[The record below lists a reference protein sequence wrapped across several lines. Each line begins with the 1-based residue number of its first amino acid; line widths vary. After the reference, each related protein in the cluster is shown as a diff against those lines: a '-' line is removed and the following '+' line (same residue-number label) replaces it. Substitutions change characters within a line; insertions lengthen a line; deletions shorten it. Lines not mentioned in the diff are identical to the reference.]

1 MARLVS
7 VLFHYRAYATAAL
20 NVLLASLEELPDP
33 PRMVLAQGK
42 QRLVEA
48 LQEELAAGRRAL
60 VLWSFYSP
68 DLEPC
73 ARELAWVRA
82 RVDDPRVTHI
92 AGGPHASAEPL
103 STLRA
108 GFDFA
113 AQGEGEALVRELARR
128 HERGED
134 LAACRGIARLSPEG
148 ELLANGQAERVELD
162 DYPAVAYRSKRFHAL
177 EITRGCIYACG
188 FCQTPFL
195 FKARF
200 RHRSVMEIRRAVR
213 CMAAAGC
220 GYVRFLSPTS
230 LSYGSGNES
239 VELGAVEEL
248 LRGVREEL
256 GAGGRIY
263 FGTFPSELRPEHVT
277 PEALALL
284 RRMVD
289 NRQLVIGGQS
299 GSERVL
305 AATHRGHD
313 VEAVRRAVRVSL
325 KCGFTPNVDFLLG
338 LPGESEAEMETTMAF
353 ARELAQAGARIHAH
367 AFMPLPGTPLK
378 AADAGELPARIRAQ
392 LEQLSSSGKAYGQ
405 WRAQEQ
411 FAAGLAARKRG

>member
-1 MARLVS
+1 MS
-7 VLFHYRAYATAAL
+7 IVLHYRAYATAAL
-20 NVLLASLEELPDP
+20 NVLLGSLEESVDP
-33 PRMVLAQGK
+33 PRVCIAQGK
-42 QRLVEA
+42 LELVELLRA
-48 LQEELAAGRRAL
+48 ELAAGRRAL

-73 ARELAWVRA
+73 TRELAFVRA

-113 AQGEGEALVRELARR
+113 AQGEGEALVRELALR

-134 LAACRGIARLSPEG
+134 LSTCRGLARLSPEG
-148 ELLANGQAERVELD
+148 ELVSSAQAERVELD
-162 DYPAVAYRSKRFHAL
+162 AYPPFSYQRRRFNAL

-200 RHRSVMEIRRAVR
+200 RHRSVAQIRRAVR
-213 CMAAAGC
+213 SMAQAGC

-230 LSYGSGNES
+230 LSYGSQSEA
-239 VELGAVEEL
+239 VELPAVEEL

-256 GAGGRIY
+256 GPQGRIY

-284 RRMVD
+284 RRWVD

-299 GSERVL
+299 GSDRVL

-313 VEAVRRAVRVSL
+313 VEAVRRAVSVSVEA
-325 KCGFTPNVDFLLG
+325 GFTPNVDFLLG
-338 LPGESEAEMETTMAF
+338 LPGESAAEMGETMAF
-353 ARELAQAGARIHAH
+353 ARELALAGARIHAH
-367 AFMPLPGTPLK
+367 AFMPLPGTPFK
-378 AADAGELPARIRAQ
+378 SAPGGELPAAVRQ
-392 LEQLSSSGKAYGQ
+392 ELEELSSSGKAYGQ
-405 WRAQEQ
+405 WRAQQE
-411 FAAGLAARKRG
+411 FAARLAARKRGS